1 MATERRKFRRL
12 LPRDLTFAVFR
23 PHFSNLGKVK
33 DISIGGLALEYVLKE
48 TQNAGS
54 SEIDIFLTDDFFY
67 LRRIPSKIIYDREID
82 EEYRSVKKKRCGL
95 QFGDLTPTKKSQ
107 IEYFLQNYTTSISLE
122 T

>member
-67 LRRIPSKIIYDREID
+67 LRRIPSKTIYDREID
-82 EEYRSVKKKRCGL
+82 EESRSVKTMRCGL
-95 QFGDLTPTKKSQ
+95 QFGDLTPTQKSQ

>member
-48 TQNAGS
+48 TKITGL
-54 SEIDIFLTDDFFY
+54 SEIDIFLSGKPFY
-67 LRRIPSKIIYDREID
+67 MPRIPSKIIFDTNIS
-82 EEYRSVKKKRCGL
+82 EEYQIIETRRCGL
-95 QFGDLTPTKKSQ
+95 KFKDLTPTQKSQ
-107 IEYFLQNYTTSISLE
+107 IAYFIQKYTSG
-122 T
+122 

>member
-1 MATERRKFRRL
+1 
-12 LPRDLTFAVFR
+12 
-23 PHFSNLGKVK
+23 LGKVK

-67 LRRIPSKIIYDREID
+67 LRRIPSKTIYDREID
-82 EEYRSVKKKRCGL
+82 EESRSVKTMRCGL
-95 QFGDLTPTKKSQ
+95 QFGDLTPTQKSQ